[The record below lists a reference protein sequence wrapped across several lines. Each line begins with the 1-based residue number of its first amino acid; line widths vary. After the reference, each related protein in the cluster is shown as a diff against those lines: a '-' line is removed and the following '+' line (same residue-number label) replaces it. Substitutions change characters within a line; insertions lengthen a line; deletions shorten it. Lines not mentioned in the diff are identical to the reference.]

1 MEYLYK
7 SGLMEKDEWEN
18 LGLQD
23 SEEPIHVQP
32 GTAEDKAKQASQI

>member
-1 MEYLYK
+1 
-7 SGLMEKDEWEN
+7 MEKDEWEN

-32 GTAEDKAKQASQI
+32 ESSEEKQKQSRQS